1 MQTKLLIYMKK
12 IIAVLVV
19 SIALLACSSEKDG
32 DMIVEG
38 NIKGL
43 KKGTLYLQ
51 KMNDTAVVSVDS
63 VAVFGDGN
71 FKLTDNVISPEMY
84 YLTFKGNTADKR
96 ILFFGNKGTITI
108 NDNIETFG
116 FDTEVIGSEN
126 QLVFNKFTK
135 INDQFKNQRLQFIKK
150 EFDAVKSKNLDSIE
164 KVKTDFNRMIRR
176 KYLFTTNFAL
186 TNSDSEAAPYIAL
199 TELYDANIKLLD
211 TVNKSLSVDV
221 KNSTY
226 GKRLDQYITKV
237 KNRENK

>member
-1 MQTKLLIYMKK
+1 MKK
-12 IIAVLVV
+12 IIAVLIV
-19 SIALLACSSEKDG
+19 SIVLLACSSKKDG
-32 DMIVEG
+32 NMVVEG

-51 KMNDTAVVSVDS
+51 KMNDTAIFSVDS
-63 VAVFGDGN
+63 VNVFGDGN
-71 FKLTDNVISPEMY
+71 FKLTANVISPEMY
-84 YLTFKGNTADKR
+84 YLTFKGNTEDKR

-108 NDNIETFG
+108 NDNIDTFG
-116 FDTEVIGSEN
+116 FDTEIIGSEN

-211 TVNKSLSVDV
+211 TINKALSIEV
-221 KNSTY
+221 KKSTY
-226 GKRLDQYITKV
+226 GKRLDQYITEV
-237 KNRENK
+237 KDRENK

>member
-1 MQTKLLIYMKK
+1 MQTKLLEYMKK

-19 SIALLACSSEKDG
+19 SIVLLACSSEKDG
-32 DMIVEG
+32 NMVVEG

-51 KMNDTAVVSVDS
+51 KMNDTAIFSVDS

-71 FKLTDNVISPEMY
+71 FKLTDNIVSPEMY

-96 ILFFGNKGTITI
+96 ILFFGNKGTVTI
-108 NDNIETFG
+108 NDNIDTFG
-116 FDTEVIGSEN
+116 FDTEIIGSEN

-211 TVNKSLSVDV
+211 TINKSLSVEV
-221 KNSTY
+221 KKSTY
-226 GKRLDQYITKV
+226 GKRLDQYITEV
-237 KNRENK
+237 KERENK

>member
-1 MQTKLLIYMKK
+1 MKK

-19 SIALLACSSEKDG
+19 SILMVACSSEKEG
-32 DMIVEG
+32 NMIVEG

-51 KMNDTAVVSVDS
+51 KMNDTALFSVDS
-63 VAVFGDGN
+63 MDVFGDGN

-84 YLTFKGNTADKR
+84 YLTFKGNTNEKR
-96 ILFFGNKGTITI
+96 ILFFGNKGTITL
-108 NDNIETFG
+108 NDNIDTFG
-116 FDTEVIGSEN
+116 FDTEIIGSEN
-126 QLVFNKFTK
+126 QVVLNKFTK

-150 EFDAVKSKNLDSIE
+150 EFDAIKSKNADSIA
-164 KVKTDFNRMIRR
+164 KVKTDFDRMIRR

-186 TNSDSEAAPYIAL
+186 TNSSSEAAPYIAL

-211 TVNKSLSVDV
+211 TINKSLSEKV

-226 GKRLDQYITKV
+226 GKRLDTYITEI
-237 KNRENK
+237 KNKENK